1 MTDMTTLSQAEV
13 VQALRIQALHI
24 QALHIQALH
33 ISARR
38 GWMVVVSA
46 FVILFVTLG
55 TAYSFT
61 AFFAPLQKTFGA
73 SRGDISLIFSINIPL
88 VYLLG
93 GISGPLAD
101 RFGARATCVFGVV
114 VGGCGLIFA
123 AGATALWQI
132 YLGFGLCLGVGIGF
146 AFVPSVGAVQ
156 RWFVTRRGLAS
167 GIAVSGI
174 GFGTLLLPIA
184 ATPLIAWVD
193 WRGAWLVFALLILV
207 AGGTAAF
214 FISDSPEDFGALPDG
229 DIVGQGAEVFAG
241 PITGVSLRDA
251 VVSRPFLL
259 FYLSL
264 FVTWGGV
271 SIQFVHLVPYAED
284 HGLSHSTAVAIFGF
298 VGIGSIAG
306 RVILA
311 SVADRVGRRSLI
323 AAAFGGMAFLQ
334 TWLLFAT
341 EAWQLS
347 VFAFAFGSCY
357 GGIVALFPAITAD
370 YFGSRNASGIIG
382 VLYTAAAFGSFLGP
396 KLAGDVFDSVGSY
409 TVPIAISA
417 VCACIAAV
425 LVMSAAEPPY
435 KNERETAL
443 PN

>member
-1 MTDMTTLSQAEV
+1 
-13 VQALRIQALHI
+13 
-24 QALHIQALH
+24 
-33 ISARR
+33 
-38 GWMVVVSA
+38 
-46 FVILFVTLG
+46 
-55 TAYSFT
+55 
-61 AFFAPLQKTFGA
+61 
-73 SRGDISLIFSINIPL
+73 
-88 VYLLG
+88 
-93 GISGPLAD
+93 
-101 RFGARATCVFGVV
+101 
-114 VGGCGLIFA
+114 
-123 AGATALWQI
+123 
-132 YLGFGLCLGVGIGF
+132 
-146 AFVPSVGAVQ
+146 
-156 RWFVTRRGLAS
+156 VTRRGLAS

-214 FISDSPEDFGALPDG
+214 FISDSPEDYGALPDG
-229 DIVGQGAEVFAG
+229 DIVGQGAEVFTG

-251 VVSRPFLL
+251 VMSRPFLL

-311 SVADRVGRRSLI
+311 IVADRVGRRSLI

-347 VFAFAFGSCY
+347 VF
-357 GGIVALFPAITAD
+357 GICFRQLLRRHRCAIPGHHCGLF
-370 YFGSRNASGIIG
+370 RQ
-382 VLYTAAAFGSFLGP
+382 P
-396 KLAGDVFDSVGSY
+396 KCQRHHRGTLHRRGLWLVSWPEARGRRLRQRWFVHRSDRDKRGLRMHRRR
-409 TVPIAISA
+409 ARH
-417 VCACIAAV
+417 VCG
-425 LVMSAAEPPY
+425 
-435 KNERETAL
+435 RTAL
-443 PN
+443 QERA